1 MIIRHM
7 QGTFGTLDGEQLR
20 LDTGLNIIYAP
31 NESGKSTW
39 CAFLRAMLYGIDTS
53 QRARAGFV
61 PDKQK
66 YAPWSGK
73 PMAGKLELEQGG
85 KRITIRRWTEAP
97 NAPLRG
103 FSAVYTGTDIP
114 VPGLTAVDAGEQLT
128 GVSAEV
134 FARTAFIGQGGLVVT
149 GTPELERRISAIV
162 TSGEEASSYT
172 EADAQLRAWLRRRR
186 SGQHGALPE
195 LEGRITTVE
204 EQLHRLERNAQEQ
217 AACAA
222 EIAQTDAELQTVTEQ
237 MNAARQRQRRAA
249 LSSMGE
255 EKSNLRTLEQTLEQA
270 RRDAAARR
278 TALEQTHF
286 GVQTPDEAG
295 ETAERDAQ
303 RAESLAGTAEHGGKP
318 YFWIAALVLAAL
330 CAALG
335 YLVAQPLYYAAIA
348 LAVLAVVLLIVA
360 RSGKKRAQQASA
372 ALGKLLRSYGA
383 QDADGI
389 YYQAEVHRAAYRA
402 CAAAMQAEQKAAA
415 ALEDAREHQCE
426 THERLLQSLDFES
439 GTGEAAALYQR
450 KCALESVRTR
460 LRTRLRTQQAQLTGA
475 ALAIGDP
482 MALGSE
488 HAQLLERR
496 DALERQYAAIALAI
510 ETLGR
515 ADSELQSRFSP
526 QLAQKAADYMDY
538 LTDGR
543 YDELVLA
550 RDLSAKARS
559 ADDPTPRDTAY
570 LSAGTA
576 DLLYLSVRLALCE
589 LTCPADD
596 PCPLVL
602 DDTLVNFD
610 DARARRARALFG
622 EIAQHRQVI
631 LFTCHERDCPAQG

>member
-1 MIIRHM
+1 
-7 QGTFGTLDGEQLR
+7 
-20 LDTGLNIIYAP
+20 
-31 NESGKSTW
+31 
-39 CAFLRAMLYGIDTS
+39 
-53 QRARAGFV
+53 
-61 PDKQK
+61 
-66 YAPWSGK
+66 
-73 PMAGKLELEQGG
+73 MAGELELEQGG
-85 KRITIRRWTEAP
+85 KCITIRRWTEAP

-114 VPGLTAVDAGEQLT
+114 VPGLTAADAGEQLT

-149 GTPELERRISAIV
+149 GTPELEKRISAIV

-450 KCALESVRTR
+450 KCALESVC
-460 LRTRLRTQQAQLTGA
+460 TRLRTQQAQLTGA

-482 MALGSE
+482 MALKSE
-488 HAQLLERR
+488 HAQLLEQR

-515 ADSELQSRFSP
+515 ADVELQSRFSP

-610 DARARRARALFG
+610 DARAARARALFH

-631 LFTCHERDCPAQG
+631 LFTCHERDCPAQV

>member
-1 MIIRHM
+1 MIIRYM

-73 PMAGKLELEQGG
+73 PMAGELELEQGG
-85 KRITIRRWTEAP
+85 KCITIRRWTEAP

-103 FSAVYTGTDIP
+103 FLAVYTGTDIP
-114 VPGLTAVDAGEQLT
+114 VPGLTAADAGERLT

-360 RSGKKRAQQASA
+360 RSGKKRAQQAAA
-372 ALGKLLRSYGA
+372 ALGELLRSYGA

-460 LRTRLRTQQAQLTGA
+460 LRTQQAQLTGA

-488 HAQLLERR
+488 HAQLLEQR

-515 ADSELQSRFSP
+515 ADAELQSRFSP

-610 DARARRARALFG
+610 DARAKRARALFR

>member
-73 PMAGKLELEQGG
+73 PMAGELELEQGG
-85 KRITIRRWTEAP
+85 KCITIRRWTEAP

-114 VPGLTAVDAGEQLT
+114 VPGLTAADAGEQLT

-149 GTPELERRISAIV
+149 GTPELEKRISAIV

-318 YFWIAALVLAAL
+318 YFWIAALVLSAL

-460 LRTRLRTQQAQLTGA
+460 LRTQQAQLTGA

-488 HAQLLERR
+488 HAQLLEQR

-610 DARARRARALFG
+610 DARAKRARALFR

>member
-1 MIIRHM
+1 M
-7 QGTFGTLDGEQLR
+7 
-20 LDTGLNIIYAP
+20 
-31 NESGKSTW
+31 
-39 CAFLRAMLYGIDTS
+39 
-53 QRARAGFV
+53 
-61 PDKQK
+61 
-66 YAPWSGK
+66 
-73 PMAGKLELEQGG
+73 
-85 KRITIRRWTEAP
+85 
-97 NAPLRG
+97 
-103 FSAVYTGTDIP
+103 
-114 VPGLTAVDAGEQLT
+114 
-128 GVSAEV
+128 
-134 FARTAFIGQGGLVVT
+134 
-149 GTPELERRISAIV
+149 
-162 TSGEEASSYT
+162 
-172 EADAQLRAWLRRRR
+172 
-186 SGQHGALPE
+186 
-195 LEGRITTVE
+195 
-204 EQLHRLERNAQEQ
+204 
-217 AACAA
+217 
-222 EIAQTDAELQTVTEQ
+222 TEQ

-255 EKSNLRTLEQTLEQA
+255 EKSNLRTLEQALEQA

-303 RAESLAGTAEHGGKP
+303 RAEALAGTAEHGGKP

-330 CAALG
+330 CAVLG

-348 LAVLAVVLLIVA
+348 LAVLTVVLLVVA
-360 RSGKKRAQQASA
+360 RSGKKRAQEASA

-450 KCALESVRTR
+450 KCALESVC
-460 LRTRLRTQQAQLTGA
+460 TRLRTQQAQLTGA

-482 MALGSE
+482 MVLKSE
-488 HAQLLERR
+488 HAQLLEQR

-515 ADSELQSRFSP
+515 ADVELQSRFSP

-610 DARARRARALFG
+610 DARAKRAMALFH

>member
-39 CAFLRAMLYGIDTS
+39 CAFLRAMLYGIDTT

-73 PMAGKLELEQGG
+73 PMAGELELEQDG
-85 KRITIRRWTEAP
+85 KRITIRRWTEAKS
-97 NAPLRG
+97 APMRA

-114 VPGLTAVDAGEQLT
+114 VPGLTATDAGEQLT

-134 FARTAFIGQGGLVVT
+134 FQRSAFIGQGGLVVT

-172 EADAQLRAWLRRRR
+172 EADAQLRAWLRRR

-222 EIAQTDAELQTVTEQ
+222 ELRETEAELQTVTEQ

-255 EKSNLRTLEQTLEQA
+255 EKSNLRTLEQALEQA
-270 RRDAAARR
+270 RRDAAAKR

-303 RAESLAGTAEHGGKP
+303 QAESLAGTAAHGGKP

-330 CAALG
+330 CAVLG

-348 LAVLAVVLLIVA
+348 LAALALVLLIA
-360 RSGKKRAQQASA
+360 AANGRQRAQQASA

-402 CAAAMQAEQKAAA
+402 CAAAMETERRAAA

-450 KCALESVRTR
+450 RSALESV
-460 LRTRLRTQQAQLTGA
+460 RTRLRTQQAQLTGA

-482 MALGSE
+482 MALKCE
-488 HAQLLERR
+488 HAQLLEQR
-496 DALERQYAAIALAI
+496 DALERQYAALALAI

-515 ADSELQSRFSP
+515 ADAELQSRFSP

-589 LTCPADD
+589 LTCPTDD

-610 DARARRARALFG
+610 DARARRAMALFR

-631 LFTCHERDCPAQG
+631 LFTCHERDCPAREQ

>member
-73 PMAGKLELEQGG
+73 PMAGELELEQGG
-85 KRITIRRWTEAP
+85 KCITIRRWTEAP

-114 VPGLTAVDAGEQLT
+114 VPGLTAADAGEQLT

-255 EKSNLRTLEQTLEQA
+255 EKSNLRTLEQALEQA

-318 YFWIAALVLAAL
+318 YFWIAALVLSAL

-348 LAVLAVVLLIVA
+348 LAVLAVVLLVVA

-460 LRTRLRTQQAQLTGA
+460 LRTQQAQLTGA

-482 MALGSE
+482 MALKSE
-488 HAQLLERR
+488 HAQLLEQR

-610 DARARRARALFG
+610 DARAKRAMALFH

>member
-73 PMAGKLELEQGG
+73 PMAGELELEQGG
-85 KRITIRRWTEAP
+85 KCITIRRWTETP
-97 NAPLRG
+97 GAPLRG

-114 VPGLTAVDAGEQLT
+114 VPGLTATDAGEQLT

-134 FARTAFIGQGGLVVT
+134 FARSAFIGQGGLVVT
-149 GTPELERRISAIV
+149 GTPELEKRISAIV

-186 SGQHGALPE
+186 SGRHGALPE
-195 LEGRITTVE
+195 LEDRITEVE

-222 EIAQTDAELQTVTEQ
+222 ELRQTDAELQTVTEQ

-303 RAESLAGTAEHGGKP
+303 RAEALADTAAHGGKP
-318 YFWIAALVLAAL
+318 YFWIAALVLSAL
-330 CAALG
+330 CAVLG

-348 LAVLAVVLLIVA
+348 LAVLAVMLLVA
-360 RSGKKRAQQASA
+360 ANNGKKRAQQAA
-372 ALGKLLRSYGA
+372 ALGELLRSYGA

-450 KCALESVRTR
+450 RSALESVC
-460 LRTRLRTQQAQLTGA
+460 TRLRTQQAQLTGA

-482 MALGSE
+482 MALKSE
-488 HAQLLERR
+488 HAQLLEQR

-515 ADSELQSRFSP
+515 ADAELQSRFSP

-559 ADDPTPRDTAY
+559 TDDPTPRDTAY

-610 DARARRARALFG
+610 DARAGRAMALFR

-631 LFTCHERDCPAQG
+631 LFTCHERDCPAQA

>member
-73 PMAGKLELEQGG
+73 PMAGELELEQCG

-114 VPGLTAVDAGEQLT
+114 VPGLTVADAGEQLT

-270 RRDAAARR
+270 RRDAAAKR

-303 RAESLAGTAEHGGKP
+303 RAESLAGTAERGGKP

-360 RSGKKRAQQASA
+360 RSGKKRAQEASA
-372 ALGKLLRSYGA
+372 ALGELLRSYGA

-439 GTGEAAALYQR
+439 GMGEAAALYQR
-450 KCALESVRTR
+450 KCALESV
-460 LRTRLRTQQAQLTGA
+460 RTRLRTQQAQLTGA

-488 HAQLLERR
+488 HAQLLEQRA
-496 DALERQYAAIALAI
+496 ALERQYAAIALAI

-610 DARARRARALFG
+610 DARAKRARALFG

-631 LFTCHERDCPAQG
+631 LFTCHARDCPAQG

>member
-73 PMAGKLELEQGG
+73 PMAGELELEQGG
-85 KRITIRRWTEAP
+85 KCITIRRWTEAP

-114 VPGLTAVDAGEQLT
+114 VPGLTAADAGEQLT

-149 GTPELERRISAIV
+149 GTPELEKRISAIV
-162 TSGEEASSYT
+162 PSGEEASSYT

-255 EKSNLRTLEQTLEQA
+255 EKSNLRTLEQALEQA

-318 YFWIAALVLAAL
+318 YFWIAALVLSAL

-348 LAVLAVVLLIVA
+348 LAVLAVVLLVVA

-402 CAAAMQAEQKAAA
+402 CAAAMQAEQQAAA

-460 LRTRLRTQQAQLTGA
+460 LRTQQAQLTGA

-488 HAQLLERR
+488 HAQLLEQR

-610 DARARRARALFG
+610 DARAKRARALFG

>member
-255 EKSNLRTLEQTLEQA
+255 EKSNLRTLEQA

-278 TALEQTHF
+278 TALEPTHF

-450 KCALESVRTR
+450 KCALESV
-460 LRTRLRTQQAQLTGA
+460 RTRLRTQQAQLTGA

>member
-1 MIIRHM
+1 MIIRYM

-73 PMAGKLELEQGG
+73 PMAGELELEQGG
-85 KRITIRRWTEAP
+85 KCITIRRWTEAP

-114 VPGLTAVDAGEQLT
+114 VPGLTAADAGEQLT

-149 GTPELERRISAIV
+149 GTPELEKRISAIV

-389 YYQAEVHRAAYRA
+389 YYQAEVHRAAYRE

-426 THERLLQSLDFES
+426 THERQLQSLDFES

-450 KCALESVRTR
+450 KCALESV
-460 LRTRLRTQQAQLTGA
+460 RTRLRTQQAQLTGA

-496 DALERQYAAIALAI
+496 AALERQYAAIALAI

-610 DARARRARALFG
+610 DARAKRARALFG

-631 LFTCHERDCPAQG
+631 LFTCHARDCPAQG

>member
-73 PMAGKLELEQGG
+73 PMAGELELEQDG
-85 KRITIRRWTEAP
+85 KRITIRRWTEAKS
-97 NAPLRG
+97 APMRA

-114 VPGLTAVDAGEQLT
+114 VPGLTATDAGEQLT

-134 FARTAFIGQGGLVVT
+134 FQRSAFIGQGGLVVT
-149 GTPELERRISAIV
+149 GTPELERRISAIM

-195 LEGRITTVE
+195 LEQRIADTET
-204 EQLHRLERNAQEQ
+204 QLHRLERNAQEQ

-222 EIAQTDAELQTVTEQ
+222 ELRETESELQTVTDQ

-255 EKSNLRTLEQTLEQA
+255 EKSNLRTLEQALEQA
-270 RRDAAARR
+270 RRDAAAKR

-303 RAESLAGTAEHGGKP
+303 RAQALSDTAAHGGKP

-330 CAALG
+330 CAVLG

-348 LAVLAVVLLIVA
+348 LAAAALVLLIVA
-360 RSGKKRAQQASA
+360 ANGRQRAQQASA

-402 CAAAMQAEQKAAA
+402 CAAAMETERRAAA

-450 KCALESVRTR
+450 RSALESV
-460 LRTRLRTQQAQLTGA
+460 RTRLRTQQAQLTGA
-475 ALAIGDP
+475 ALAVGDP
-482 MALGSE
+482 MALKCE
-488 HAQLLERR
+488 HAQLLEQR
-496 DALERQYAAIALAI
+496 DALERQYAALALAI

-515 ADSELQSRFSP
+515 ADAELQSRFSP
-526 QLAQKAADYMDY
+526 HLAQKAADYMDY
-538 LTDGR
+538 LTGGR

-589 LTCPADD
+589 LTCPTDD

-610 DARARRARALFG
+610 DARAARARALFR

-631 LFTCHERDCPAQG
+631 LFTCHERDCPAREQ

>member
-73 PMAGKLELEQGG
+73 PMAGELELEQGG
-85 KRITIRRWTEAP
+85 KCITIRRWTEAKS
-97 NAPLRG
+97 APLRG

-114 VPGLTAVDAGEQLT
+114 VPGLTAADAGEQLT

-149 GTPELERRISAIV
+149 GTPELEKRISAIV

-195 LEGRITTVE
+195 LEGRITEVE

-222 EIAQTDAELQTVTEQ
+222 ELRQTDAELQTVTEQ

-255 EKSNLRTLEQTLEQA
+255 EKSNLRTLEQALEQA

-303 RAESLAGTAEHGGKP
+303 RAEALADTAAHGGKP
-318 YFWIAALVLAAL
+318 YFWITALVLSAL
-330 CAALG
+330 CAVLG

-348 LAVLAVVLLIVA
+348 FAVLTVVLLVVA
-360 RSGKKRAQQASA
+360 RSGKKRAQEASA

-450 KCALESVRTR
+450 KCALESVCTR
-460 LRTRLRTQQAQLTGA
+460 LRTRQAQLTGA

-488 HAQLLERR
+488 HAQLLEQR

-589 LTCPADD
+589 LTYPADD

-610 DARARRARALFG
+610 DARAKRAMALFR

-631 LFTCHERDCPAQG
+631 LFTCHERDCPAQA

>member
-73 PMAGKLELEQGG
+73 PMAGELELEQGG
-85 KRITIRRWTEAP
+85 KCITIRRWTEAP

-114 VPGLTAVDAGEQLT
+114 VPGLTAADAGEQLT

-149 GTPELERRISAIV
+149 GTPELEKRISAIV

-318 YFWIAALVLAAL
+318 YFWIAALVLSAL

-348 LAVLAVVLLIVA
+348 LAVLTVVLLVVA
-360 RSGKKRAQQASA
+360 RSGKKRAQEASA

-402 CAAAMQAEQKAAA
+402 CAAAMQAEQQAAA

-460 LRTRLRTQQAQLTGA
+460 LRTQQAQLTGA

-488 HAQLLERR
+488 HAQLLEQR

-610 DARARRARALFG
+610 DARAKRAMALFH

-631 LFTCHERDCPAQG
+631 LFTCHARDCPAQG

>member
-73 PMAGKLELEQGG
+73 PMAGELELEQDG
-85 KRITIRRWTEAP
+85 KRITIRRWTEVKS
-97 NAPLRG
+97 APLRA

-114 VPGLTAVDAGEQLT
+114 VPGLTANDAGEQLT

-134 FARTAFIGQGGLVVT
+134 FQRSAFIGQGGLVVT

-195 LEGRITTVE
+195 LEQRIADTET
-204 EQLHRLERNAQEQ
+204 QLHRLERNAQEQ

-222 EIAQTDAELQTVTEQ
+222 ELRETESELQTVTDQ

-255 EKSNLRTLEQTLEQA
+255 EKSNLRTLEQALEQA
-270 RRDAAARR
+270 RRDAADKR

-295 ETAERDAQ
+295 ETAERDARQ
-303 RAESLAGTAEHGGKP
+303 AESLADTAAHGGKP

-330 CAALG
+330 CAVLG

-348 LAVLAVVLLIVA
+348 LAAAALVLLIA
-360 RSGKKRAQQASA
+360 AANGRQRAQQASA

-402 CAAAMQAEQKAAA
+402 CAAAMETERRAAA

-450 KCALESVRTR
+450 RSALESV
-460 LRTRLRTQQAQLTGA
+460 RTRLRTQQAQLTGA

-482 MALGSE
+482 MALKSE
-488 HAQLLERR
+488 HAQLLEQR
-496 DALERQYAAIALAI
+496 DALERQYAALALAI

-610 DARARRARALFG
+610 DARAKRAMALFR

-631 LFTCHERDCPAQG
+631 LFTCHERDCPAREQ

>member
-85 KRITIRRWTEAP
+85 KRITVRRWTEAP

-114 VPGLTAVDAGEQLT
+114 VPGLTAADAGEQLT

-303 RAESLAGTAEHGGKP
+303 RAESLAGTAEHSGKP

-348 LAVLAVVLLIVA
+348 LAVLAVVLLVVA

-372 ALGKLLRSYGA
+372 ALGELLRSYGA

-460 LRTRLRTQQAQLTGA
+460 LRTQQAQLTGA

-488 HAQLLERR
+488 HAQLLEQR

-610 DARARRARALFG
+610 DARAKRAMALFH

>member
-73 PMAGKLELEQGG
+73 PMAGELELEQGG
-85 KRITIRRWTEAP
+85 KCITIRRWTEAP

-114 VPGLTAVDAGEQLT
+114 VPGLTAADAGEQLT

-255 EKSNLRTLEQTLEQA
+255 EKSNLRTLEQALEQA
-270 RRDAAARR
+270 RRDAAAKR

-303 RAESLAGTAEHGGKP
+303 RAEALAGTAEHGGKP

-348 LAVLAVVLLIVA
+348 LAVLTAVLLVVA
-360 RSGKKRAQQASA
+360 RSGKKRAQEASA

-460 LRTRLRTQQAQLTGA
+460 LRTQQAQLTGA

-488 HAQLLERR
+488 HAQLLEQR

-610 DARARRARALFG
+610 DARAKRAMALFH

>member
-114 VPGLTAVDAGEQLT
+114 VPGLTAADAGEQLT

-204 EQLHRLERNAQEQ
+204 AQLHRLERNAQEQ

-335 YLVAQPLYYAAIA
+335 YLVAQPLYYAAVA

-402 CAAAMQAEQKAAA
+402 CAAAMQAEQRAAA

-439 GTGEAAALYQR
+439 GMGEAAALYQR
-450 KCALESVRTR
+450 KCALESV
-460 LRTRLRTQQAQLTGA
+460 RTRLRTQQAQLTGA

-482 MALGSE
+482 MALKSE
-488 HAQLLERR
+488 HAQLLEQR

>member
-73 PMAGKLELEQGG
+73 PMAGELELEQDG
-85 KRITIRRWTEAP
+85 KCITIRRWTEAKS
-97 NAPLRG
+97 APMRA

-114 VPGLTAVDAGEQLT
+114 VPGLTANDAGEQLT

-134 FARTAFIGQGGLVVT
+134 FQRSAFIGQGGLVVT

-195 LEGRITTVE
+195 LEQRIADTE
-204 EQLHRLERNAQEQ
+204 KQLHRLERNAQEQ

-222 EIAQTDAELQTVTEQ
+222 ELRETETELQTVTDQ

-255 EKSNLRTLEQTLEQA
+255 EKSNLRTLEQALEQA
-270 RRDAAARR
+270 RRDAAAKR

-303 RAESLAGTAEHGGKP
+303 RAQALSDTAAHGGKP

-330 CAALG
+330 CAVLG

-348 LAVLAVVLLIVA
+348 LAAAALVLLIA
-360 RSGKKRAQQASA
+360 AANGRQRAQQASA

-402 CAAAMQAEQKAAA
+402 CAAAMETERRAAA

-450 KCALESVRTR
+450 RSALESV
-460 LRTRLRTQQAQLTGA
+460 RTRLRTQQAQLTGA

-482 MALGSE
+482 MALKCE
-488 HAQLLERR
+488 HAQLLEQR
-496 DALERQYAAIALAI
+496 DALERQYAALALAI

-515 ADSELQSRFSP
+515 ADAELQSRFSP

-538 LTDGR
+538 LTGGR

-589 LTCPADD
+589 LTCPTDD

-610 DARARRARALFG
+610 DARARRAMALFR

-631 LFTCHERDCPAQG
+631 LFTCHGRDCPARGQ

>member
-73 PMAGKLELEQGG
+73 PMAGELELEQDG
-85 KRITIRRWTEAP
+85 KRITIRRWTEAKS
-97 NAPLRG
+97 APMRA

-114 VPGLTAVDAGEQLT
+114 VPGLTATDAGEQLT

-134 FARTAFIGQGGLVVT
+134 FQRSAFIGQGGLVVT

-195 LEGRITTVE
+195 LEQRIADTET
-204 EQLHRLERNAQEQ
+204 QLHRLERNAQEQ

-222 EIAQTDAELQTVTEQ
+222 ELRETEAELQTVTDQ

-255 EKSNLRTLEQTLEQA
+255 EKTNLRTLEQALEQA

-303 RAESLAGTAEHGGKP
+303 RAQALSDTAAHGGKP

-330 CAALG
+330 CAVLG

-348 LAVLAVVLLIVA
+348 LAAAALVLLIVA
-360 RSGKKRAQQASA
+360 ANGRQRAQQASA

-402 CAAAMQAEQKAAA
+402 CAAAMETERRAAA

-450 KCALESVRTR
+450 RSALESV
-460 LRTRLRTQQAQLTGA
+460 RTRLRTQQAQLTGA

-482 MALGSE
+482 MALKSE
-488 HAQLLERR
+488 HAQLLEQR
-496 DALERQYAAIALAI
+496 DALERQYAALALAI

-515 ADSELQSRFSP
+515 ADAELQSRFSP

-538 LTDGR
+538 LTGGR

-559 ADDPTPRDTAY
+559 ADDPTPRDKAY

-610 DARARRARALFG
+610 DARAKRAMALFH

>member
-73 PMAGKLELEQGG
+73 PMAGELELEQGG
-85 KRITIRRWTEAP
+85 KCITIRRWTEAP

-114 VPGLTAVDAGEQLT
+114 VPGLTAADAGEQLT

-149 GTPELERRISAIV
+149 GTPELEKRISAIV

-222 EIAQTDAELQTVTEQ
+222 ELQQTDAELQTVTEQ

-255 EKSNLRTLEQTLEQA
+255 EKSNLRTLEQALEQA

-303 RAESLAGTAEHGGKP
+303 RAAALAGTAEHGGKP

-330 CAALG
+330 CAVLG

-348 LAVLAVVLLIVA
+348 LAVLTAVLLVVA
-360 RSGKKRAQQASA
+360 RSGKKRAQEASA

-450 KCALESVRTR
+450 KCALESVC
-460 LRTRLRTQQAQLTGA
+460 TRLRTQQAQLTGA

-482 MALGSE
+482 MVLKSE
-488 HAQLLERR
+488 HAQLLEQR

-515 ADSELQSRFSP
+515 ADVELQSRFSP

-610 DARARRARALFG
+610 DARAKRAMALFH
-622 EIAQHRQVI
+622 EIAQHRQII

>member
-73 PMAGKLELEQGG
+73 PMAGELELEQDG
-85 KRITIRRWTEAP
+85 KCITIRRWTEAKS
-97 NAPLRG
+97 APMRA

-114 VPGLTAVDAGEQLT
+114 VPGLTATDAGEQLT

-134 FARTAFIGQGGLVVT
+134 FQRSAFIGQGGLVVT

-186 SGQHGALPE
+186 SGQHGTLPE
-195 LEGRITTVE
+195 LEQRIAATET
-204 EQLHRLERNAQEQ
+204 QLHRLERNAQEQ

-222 EIAQTDAELQTVTEQ
+222 ELRETESELQTVTDQ

-255 EKSNLRTLEQTLEQA
+255 EKSNLRTLEQALEQA
-270 RRDAAARR
+270 RRDAAAKR

-303 RAESLAGTAEHGGKP
+303 RAEALSDTAAHGGKP

-330 CAALG
+330 CAVLG

-348 LAVLAVVLLIVA
+348 LAAAALVLLIA
-360 RSGKKRAQQASA
+360 AANGRQRAQQASA

-402 CAAAMQAEQKAAA
+402 CAAAMETERRAAA

-450 KCALESVRTR
+450 RSALESV
-460 LRTRLRTQQAQLTGA
+460 RTRLRTQQAQLTGA

-482 MALGSE
+482 MALKSE
-488 HAQLLERR
+488 HAQLLEQR
-496 DALERQYAAIALAI
+496 DALERQYAALALAI

-515 ADSELQSRFSP
+515 ADAELQSRFSP

-538 LTDGR
+538 LTGGR

-589 LTCPADD
+589 LTCPTDD

-610 DARARRARALFG
+610 DARARRAMALFR

-631 LFTCHERDCPAQG
+631 LFTCHERDCPAREQ

>member
-73 PMAGKLELEQGG
+73 PMAGELELEQGG
-85 KRITIRRWTEAP
+85 KCITIRRWTEAP
-97 NAPLRG
+97 NALLRG

-114 VPGLTAVDAGEQLT
+114 VPGLTAADAGEQLT

-149 GTPELERRISAIV
+149 GTPELEKRISAIV

-318 YFWIAALVLAAL
+318 YFWIAALVLSAL

-348 LAVLAVVLLIVA
+348 LAVLAVVLLVVA
-360 RSGKKRAQQASA
+360 RSGKKRAQEASA

-402 CAAAMQAEQKAAA
+402 CAAAMQAEQQAAA

-460 LRTRLRTQQAQLTGA
+460 LRTQQAQLTGA

-482 MALGSE
+482 MALKSE
-488 HAQLLERR
+488 HAQLLEQR

-610 DARARRARALFG
+610 DARAKRAMALFH

>member
-73 PMAGKLELEQGG
+73 PMAGELEQGG
-85 KRITIRRWTEAP
+85 KCITIRRWTETP
-97 NAPLRG
+97 GAPLRG

-114 VPGLTAVDAGEQLT
+114 VPGLTATDAGEQLT

-149 GTPELERRISAIV
+149 GTPELEKRISAIV

-195 LEGRITTVE
+195 LEGRISTVE

-222 EIAQTDAELQTVTEQ
+222 ELKQTDAELQTVTEQ

-270 RRDAAARR
+270 RRDAAAKR

-295 ETAERDAQ
+295 EIAERDVQ
-303 RAESLAGTAEHGGKP
+303 RAESLADTAAHGGKP

-330 CAALG
+330 CAVLG

-348 LAVLAVVLLIVA
+348 LAVLTVVLLVVA
-360 RSGKKRAQQASA
+360 RSGKKRAQEASA

-402 CAAAMQAEQKAAA
+402 CAATMRAEQEAAA

-460 LRTRLRTQQAQLTGA
+460 LRTQQAQLTGA

-488 HAQLLERR
+488 HAQLLEQR

-515 ADSELQSRFSP
+515 ADAELQSRFSP

-610 DARARRARALFG
+610 DARAKRAMALFH

-631 LFTCHERDCPAQG
+631 LFTCHERDCPAQA

>member
-73 PMAGKLELEQGG
+73 PMAGELELEQGG

-114 VPGLTAVDAGEQLT
+114 VPGLTAADAGERLT

-149 GTPELERRISAIV
+149 GTPELEKRISAIV

-270 RRDAAARR
+270 RRDAAAKR

-460 LRTRLRTQQAQLTGA
+460 LRTQQAQLTGA
-475 ALAIGDP
+475 AIAIGDP
-482 MALGSE
+482 MALKSE
-488 HAQLLERR
+488 HAQLLEQR

-610 DARARRARALFG
+610 DARAKRARALFG

>member
-73 PMAGKLELEQGG
+73 PMAGELELEQDG
-85 KRITIRRWTEAP
+85 KCITIRRWTEAKS
-97 NAPLRG
+97 APMRA

-114 VPGLTAVDAGEQLT
+114 VPGLTATDAGEQLT

-134 FARTAFIGQGGLVVT
+134 FQRSAFIGQGGLVVT

-162 TSGEEASSYT
+162 TSGEEVSSYT

-195 LEGRITTVE
+195 LEQRIADTET
-204 EQLHRLERNAQEQ
+204 QLHRLERNAQEQ

-222 EIAQTDAELQTVTEQ
+222 ELRETESELQTVTDQ

-270 RRDAAARR
+270 RRDAAAKR

-303 RAESLAGTAEHGGKP
+303 RAQALSDTAAHGGKP

-330 CAALG
+330 CAVLG

-348 LAVLAVVLLIVA
+348 LAAAALVLLIA
-360 RSGKKRAQQASA
+360 AANGRQRAQQASA

-402 CAAAMQAEQKAAA
+402 CAAAMETERRAAA

-450 KCALESVRTR
+450 RSALESV
-460 LRTRLRTQQAQLTGA
+460 RTRLRTQQAQLTGA

-482 MALGSE
+482 MALKSE
-488 HAQLLERR
+488 HAQLLEQR
-496 DALERQYAAIALAI
+496 DALERQYAALALAI

-515 ADSELQSRFSP
+515 ADAELQSRFSP

-538 LTDGR
+538 LTGGR

-559 ADDPTPRDTAY
+559 ADDPTPCDTAY

-589 LTCPADD
+589 LTCPTDD

-610 DARARRARALFG
+610 DARARRAMALFR

-631 LFTCHERDCPAQG
+631 LFTCHERDCPAREQ

>member
-73 PMAGKLELEQGG
+73 PMAGELELEQGG
-85 KRITIRRWTEAP
+85 KCITIRRWTEAP

-114 VPGLTAVDAGEQLT
+114 VPGLTATDAGEQLT

-149 GTPELERRISAIV
+149 GTPELEKRISAIV

-195 LEGRITTVE
+195 LEGRISTVE

-222 EIAQTDAELQTVTEQ
+222 ELKQTDAELQTVTEQ

-270 RRDAAARR
+270 RRDAAAKR

-295 ETAERDAQ
+295 EIAERDVQ
-303 RAESLAGTAEHGGKP
+303 RAESLADTAAHGGKP
-318 YFWIAALVLAAL
+318 FFWVAALVLAAL
-330 CAALG
+330 CAVLG

-348 LAVLAVVLLIVA
+348 LAVLAIVLLIA
-360 RSGKKRAQQASA
+360 AMNGKKRAQQAAA
-372 ALGKLLRSYGA
+372 ALGELLRGYGA

-389 YYQAEVHRAAYRA
+389 YDQAEIHRAAYRA
-402 CAAAMQAEQKAAA
+402 CAATMRAEQEAAA

-460 LRTRLRTQQAQLTGA
+460 LRTQQAQLTGA

-482 MALGSE
+482 MALKSE
-488 HAQLLERR
+488 HAQLLEQR

-515 ADSELQSRFSP
+515 ADVELQSRFSP

-589 LTCPADD
+589 LTCPADA

-610 DARARRARALFG
+610 DARAKRAMALFR

>member
-73 PMAGKLELEQGG
+73 PMAGELELEQDG
-85 KRITIRRWTEAP
+85 KRITIRRWTEAKS
-97 NAPLRG
+97 APMRA

-114 VPGLTAVDAGEQLT
+114 VPGLTATDAGEQLT

-134 FARTAFIGQGGLVVT
+134 FQRSAFIGQGGLVVT

-195 LEGRITTVE
+195 LEQRIADTET
-204 EQLHRLERNAQEQ
+204 QLHRLERNAQEQ

-222 EIAQTDAELQTVTEQ
+222 ELRETEAELQTVTDQ

-255 EKSNLRTLEQTLEQA
+255 EKSNLRTLEQALEQA
-270 RRDAAARR
+270 RRDAAAKR

-303 RAESLAGTAEHGGKP
+303 RAQALSDTAAHGGKP

-330 CAALG
+330 CAVLG

-348 LAVLAVVLLIVA
+348 LAAAALVLLIVA
-360 RSGKKRAQQASA
+360 ANGRQRAQQASA

-402 CAAAMQAEQKAAA
+402 CAAAMETERRAAA

-450 KCALESVRTR
+450 RSALESV
-460 LRTRLRTQQAQLTGA
+460 RTRLRTQQAQLTGA
-475 ALAIGDP
+475 ALAVGDP
-482 MALGSE
+482 MALKCE
-488 HAQLLERR
+488 HAQLLEQR
-496 DALERQYAAIALAI
+496 DALERQYAALALAI

-515 ADSELQSRFSP
+515 ADAELQSRFSP

-538 LTDGR
+538 LTSGR

-550 RDLSAKARS
+550 RDLSAKARN

-589 LTCPADD
+589 LTCPTDD

-610 DARARRARALFG
+610 DARARRAMALFR

-631 LFTCHERDCPAQG
+631 LFTCHERDCPAREQ

>member
-73 PMAGKLELEQGG
+73 PMAGELELEQGG
-85 KRITIRRWTEAP
+85 KCITIRRWTEAP

-114 VPGLTAVDAGEQLT
+114 VPGLTAADAGEQLT

-149 GTPELERRISAIV
+149 GTPELEKRISAIV

-255 EKSNLRTLEQTLEQA
+255 EKSNLRTLEQALEQA

-303 RAESLAGTAEHGGKP
+303 RAESLAATAEHGGKP
-318 YFWIAALVLAAL
+318 YFWIAALVLSAL

-348 LAVLAVVLLIVA
+348 LAVLTVVLLVVA

-402 CAAAMQAEQKAAA
+402 CAAAMQAEQRAAA

-460 LRTRLRTQQAQLTGA
+460 LRTQQAQLTGA

-482 MALGSE
+482 MALKSE
-488 HAQLLERR
+488 HAQLLEQR

-559 ADDPTPRDTAY
+559 TDDPTPRDTAY

-610 DARARRARALFG
+610 DARAGRAMALFR

-631 LFTCHERDCPAQG
+631 LFTCHERDCPARA

>member
-73 PMAGKLELEQGG
+73 PMAGELELEQGG
-85 KRITIRRWTEAP
+85 KCITIRRWTEAP

-114 VPGLTAVDAGEQLT
+114 VPGLTAADAGEQLT

-149 GTPELERRISAIV
+149 GTPELEKRISAIV

-278 TALEQTHF
+278 TALERTHF

-460 LRTRLRTQQAQLTGA
+460 LRTQQAQLTGA

-488 HAQLLERR
+488 HAQLLEQR

-515 ADSELQSRFSP
+515 ADVELQSRFSP

-610 DARARRARALFG
+610 DARAKRARALFG

-631 LFTCHERDCPAQG
+631 LFTCHARDCPAQG

>member
-73 PMAGKLELEQGG
+73 PMAGELELEQGG
-85 KRITIRRWTEAP
+85 KCITIRRWTEAP

-114 VPGLTAVDAGEQLT
+114 VPGLTAADAGEQLT

-149 GTPELERRISAIV
+149 GTPELEKRISAIV

-195 LEGRITTVE
+195 LEGRITMVE

-217 AACAA
+217 AACAT
-222 EIAQTDAELQTVTEQ
+222 ELQQTDAELQTVTEQ

-270 RRDAAARR
+270 RRDAAAKR

-303 RAESLAGTAEHGGKP
+303 RAEALAGTAEHGGKP

-348 LAVLAVVLLIVA
+348 LAVLAVVLLVVA

-460 LRTRLRTQQAQLTGA
+460 LRTQQAQLTGA

-488 HAQLLERR
+488 HAQLLEQR

-559 ADDPTPRDTAY
+559 TDDPTPRDTAY

-610 DARARRARALFG
+610 DARAGRAMALFR

-631 LFTCHERDCPAQG
+631 LFTCHERDCPAQA

>member
-73 PMAGKLELEQGG
+73 PMAGELELERDG
-85 KRITIRRWTEAP
+85 KRITIRRWTEAKS
-97 NAPLRG
+97 APMRG

-114 VPGLTAVDAGEQLT
+114 VPGLTATDAGEQLT

-134 FARTAFIGQGGLVVT
+134 FQRSAFIGQGGLVVT

-222 EIAQTDAELQTVTEQ
+222 ELRETETELQTVTDQ

-255 EKSNLRTLEQTLEQA
+255 EKSNLRTLEQALDQA
-270 RRDAAARR
+270 RRDAAAKR

-295 ETAERDAQ
+295 EIAERDAQ
-303 RAESLAGTAEHGGKP
+303 RAQALSDTAAHGGKP

-330 CAALG
+330 CAVLG

-348 LAVLAVVLLIVA
+348 LAAAALVLLIA
-360 RSGKKRAQQASA
+360 AANGRQRAQQASA

-402 CAAAMQAEQKAAA
+402 CAAAMETARRAAA

-450 KCALESVRTR
+450 RSALESV
-460 LRTRLRTQQAQLTGA
+460 RTRLRTQQAQLTGA
-475 ALAIGDP
+475 ALAVGDP
-482 MALGSE
+482 MALKSE
-488 HAQLLERR
+488 YAQLLEQR
-496 DALERQYAAIALAI
+496 DALERQYAALALAI

-515 ADSELQSRFSP
+515 ADAELQSRFSP

-538 LTDGR
+538 LTGGR

-589 LTCPADD
+589 LTCPTDD

-610 DARARRARALFG
+610 DARARRAMALFR

-631 LFTCHERDCPAQG
+631 LFTCHERDCPAREQ

>member
-73 PMAGKLELEQGG
+73 PMAGELELEQDG
-85 KRITIRRWTEAP
+85 KRITIRRWTEAKS
-97 NAPLRG
+97 APMRA

-114 VPGLTAVDAGEQLT
+114 VPGLTATDAGEQLT

-134 FARTAFIGQGGLVVT
+134 FQRSAFIGQGGLVVT

-195 LEGRITTVE
+195 LEQRIADTET
-204 EQLHRLERNAQEQ
+204 QLHRLERNAQEQ
-217 AACAA
+217 EACAA
-222 EIAQTDAELQTVTEQ
+222 ELRETEAELQTVTDQ

-255 EKSNLRTLEQTLEQA
+255 EKTNLRTLEQALEQA
-270 RRDAAARR
+270 RRDAAAKR

-303 RAESLAGTAEHGGKP
+303 RAQALSDTAAHGGKP

-330 CAALG
+330 CAVLG

-348 LAVLAVVLLIVA
+348 LAAAALVLLIA
-360 RSGKKRAQQASA
+360 AANGRQRAQQASA

-402 CAAAMQAEQKAAA
+402 CAAAMETERRAAA

-450 KCALESVRTR
+450 RSALESV
-460 LRTRLRTQQAQLTGA
+460 RTRLRTQQAQLTGA

-482 MALGSE
+482 MALKCE
-488 HAQLLERR
+488 HAQLLEQR
-496 DALERQYAAIALAI
+496 DALERQYAALALAI

-515 ADSELQSRFSP
+515 ADAELQSRFSP

-538 LTDGR
+538 LTSGR

-559 ADDPTPRDTAY
+559 ADDSTPRDTAY

-589 LTCPADD
+589 LTCPTDD

-610 DARARRARALFG
+610 DARARRAMALFR

-631 LFTCHERDCPAQG
+631 LFTCH

>member
-73 PMAGKLELEQGG
+73 PMAGELELEQGG
-85 KRITIRRWTEAP
+85 KCITIRRWTEAP

-114 VPGLTAVDAGEQLT
+114 VPGLTAADAGEQLT

-149 GTPELERRISAIV
+149 GTPELEKRISAIV

-222 EIAQTDAELQTVTEQ
+222 ELQQTDAELQTVTEQ

-318 YFWIAALVLAAL
+318 YFWIAALVLSAL

-360 RSGKKRAQQASA
+360 RSGKKRAQEASA

-450 KCALESVRTR
+450 KCALESVC
-460 LRTRLRTQQAQLTGA
+460 TRLRTQQAQLTGA

-488 HAQLLERR
+488 HAQLLEQR

-610 DARARRARALFG
+610 DARAKRARALFR

>member
-73 PMAGKLELEQGG
+73 PMAGELELEQDG
-85 KRITIRRWTEAP
+85 KRITIRRWTEAKS
-97 NAPLRG
+97 APMRA

-114 VPGLTAVDAGEQLT
+114 VPGLTATDAGEQLT

-134 FARTAFIGQGGLVVT
+134 FQRSAFIGQGGLVVT

-195 LEGRITTVE
+195 LEQRIADTET
-204 EQLHRLERNAQEQ
+204 QLHRLERNAQEQ

-222 EIAQTDAELQTVTEQ
+222 ELRETEAELQTVTDQ

-255 EKSNLRTLEQTLEQA
+255 EKTNLRTLEQALEQA
-270 RRDAAARR
+270 RRDAAAKR

-303 RAESLAGTAEHGGKP
+303 RAQALSNTAAHGGKP

-330 CAALG
+330 CAVLG

-348 LAVLAVVLLIVA
+348 LAAAAIVLLIVA
-360 RSGKKRAQQASA
+360 ANGRQRAQQASA
-372 ALGKLLRSYGA
+372 ALGKLLRSNGA
-383 QDADGI
+383 QGADGT
-389 YYQAEVHRAAYRA
+389 YYLAEAHLAAYRA
-402 CAAAMQAEQKAAA
+402 CAAAMETERRAAA
-415 ALEDAREHQCE
+415 ALEDAREQQCE

-450 KCALESVRTR
+450 RSALESV
-460 LRTRLRTQQAQLTGA
+460 RTRLRTQQAQLTGA
-475 ALAIGDP
+475 ALAVGDP
-482 MALGSE
+482 MALRCE
-488 HAQLLERR
+488 HAQLLEQR
-496 DALERQYAAIALAI
+496 DALERQYAALALAI

-515 ADSELQSRFSP
+515 ADAELQSRFSP

-538 LTDGR
+538 LTGGR

-589 LTCPADD
+589 LTCPTDD

-610 DARARRARALFG
+610 DARARRAMALFR

-631 LFTCHERDCPAQG
+631 LFTCHERDCPAREQ